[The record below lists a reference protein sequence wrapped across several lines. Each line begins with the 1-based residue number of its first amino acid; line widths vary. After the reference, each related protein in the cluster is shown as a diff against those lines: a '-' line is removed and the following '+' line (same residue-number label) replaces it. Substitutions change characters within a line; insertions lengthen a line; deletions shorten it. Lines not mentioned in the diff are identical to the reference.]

1 MLKASA
7 RGFTLIELV
16 VVITI
21 LGILAAFAV
30 PRFLSLD
37 TQARVAA
44 VQGLGGSVRSAAA
57 LVHSYAIATGQNGAT
72 GSITMEGQ
80 TIALVHGYP
89 AATALGIQLTL
100 QDYTGFTIAAG
111 PPFVFQ
117 KTGATTPAS
126 CSVSYAAPAA
136 ANTAPTIIVSAA
148 TADC

>member
-1 MLKASA
+1 MMRKTA

-37 TQARVAA
+37 EQARIAA

-57 LVHSYAIATGQNGAT
+57 LAHSMSLVNA
-72 GSITMEGQ
+72 GSVTMDGTAITM
-80 TIALVHGYP
+80 VNGYP
-89 AATALGIQLTL
+89 AASAAGIQATL
-100 QDYTGFTIAAG
+100 QDTTGFGVVAG

-117 KTGATTPAS
+117 KTGATTLAN
-126 CSVSYAAPAA
+126 CSVSYTAAGVGG
-136 ANTAPTIIVSAA
+136 APTITVDVS
-148 TADC
+148 DC